1 MSETAQATRF
11 GAREWAVARPW
22 LAARW
27 FPLGVAA
34 ITTTA
39 AAFLFHQL
47 LAWPPHE
54 DEALPLFIGR
64 HPLDQMFQVVLE
76 ERGGA
81 PLHFLLAWTVAHLEL
96 GLGGLRAVSAFF
108 AVASLPVIA
117 LLLARLGGRVTALVG
132 TILVATSWTF
142 LFHGV
147 YGRMYSLFLF
157 TAALSYLALLTA
169 LERGGRRAWAL
180 WALAILATVA
190 THPYGALVLASQGAF
205 VVVARRDRLREGI
218 WAFGAV
224 AVVGVPFWLTDL
236 VLAGRFDA
244 GVAAGSRLDVI
255 DYVWQAAGDFTAGFP
270 VLPAVFVAAAAGL
283 AVLPRETRILA
294 ACSALVPLAA
304 LVVARSTGSPE
315 TRHLIFL
322 LPFVALAVGAGI
334 ARLGRIWG
342 SAAVAALVVA
352 QLAWAWDRTPELF
365 EWEPDVRQEA
375 RADAA
380 GVHRGHDR
388 ERRRPAR
395 LRPALPAGLG
405 AEPERAAGRTPAGR
419 CRPGA
424 AQPALAGAAARARH
438 LGARLE
444 QDDQHRALAADPA
457 RFTAARVGVRGP
469 RLRAVP
475 RHPHPRSRRDAA
487 AVSRTCGRGNARR
500 QASLSGRCRHQPAD
514 GRARRAGAARLR
526 REPLALDELAVAGRL
541 LEGCE
546 PGGRLALPVLGPEPA
561 RGGDRRGGADGGAD
575 EEGARSRAAGLSV
588 HGRIVSVFVTLG
600 DLLLDVIVRLTQ
612 PLAEGADADAV
623 TQLGTGGQAANVAA
637 WIAELGGE
645 ARFVGKRADDEAGR
659 TAAAG
664 LERYGV
670 EVRGPVVSG
679 RTGTVVSLV
688 GVDGARTMASDRGVS
703 PT

>member
-22 LAARW
+22 LVARW

-34 ITTTA
+34 ITTAA

-157 TAALSYLALLTA
+157 TSALSYLALLSA
-169 LERGGRRAWAL
+169 VERGGRRAWAL

-205 VVVARRDRLREGI
+205 VVIARRHRLREAI

-380 GVHRGHDR
+380 EYIAATTESDDVLLGYDPLFLQAWEQNQNVPLVVLPRADADLALHSLLSLERPLGHGIWVLDSSKTTNI
-388 ERRRPAR
+388 ERSLQIPRVSPRPESAFEVRDFGPFLVIRTRDPVVTPQRYLERAGEAMLVGKR
-395 LRPALPAGLG
+395 LYLGDADINLPTV
-405 AEPERAAGRTPAGR
+405 ERAA
-419 CRPGA
+419 
-424 AQPALAGAAARARH
+424 
-438 LGARLE
+438 
-444 QDDQHRALAADPA
+444 RAL
-457 RFTAARVGVRGP
+457 RGYG
-469 RLRAVP
+469 A
-475 RHPHPRSRRDAA
+475 SR
-487 AVSRTCGRGNARR
+487 
-500 QASLSGRCRHQPAD
+500 SLSTS
-514 GRARRAGAARLR
+514 
-526 REPLALDELAVAGRL
+526 
-541 LEGCE
+541 
-546 PGGRLALPVLGPEPA
+546 
-561 RGGDRRGGADGGAD
+561 
-575 EEGARSRAAGLSV
+575 SR
-588 HGRIVSVFVTLG
+588 
-600 DLLLDVIVRLTQ
+600 
-612 PLAEGADADAV
+612 
-623 TQLGTGGQAANVAA
+623 
-637 WIAELGGE
+637 
-645 ARFVGKRADDEAGR
+645 
-659 TAAAG
+659 
-664 LERYGV
+664 
-670 EVRGPVVSG
+670 
-679 RTGTVVSLV
+679 
-688 GVDGARTMASDRGVS
+688 
-703 PT
+703 

>member
-34 ITTTA
+34 ITTAA

-81 PLHFLLAWTVAHLEL
+81 PLHFLLAWAVAHLEL

-117 LLLARLGGRVTALVG
+117 LLLTRLGGRVAALAG
-132 TILVATSWTF
+132 TLLVATSWTF

-157 TAALSYLALLTA
+157 TASLSYLALLAA

-205 VVVARRDRLREGI
+205 VVVARRDRLREAI

-224 AVVGVPFWLTDL
+224 AVLGIPFWLTDL

-244 GVAAGSRLDVI
+244 GVAAGSRLDVV
-255 DYVWQAAGDFTAGFP
+255 DYVWQSAGDFTAGFP
-270 VLPAVFVAAAAGL
+270 VLPAVLVAVAAGL
-283 AVLPRETRILA
+283 AVLPRETRVLA
-294 ACSALVPLAA
+294 ACASVVPLAA

-322 LPFVALAVGAGI
+322 LPFVALAAGAGV
-334 ARLGRIWG
+334 ARLGRVWG
-342 SAAVAALVVA
+342 SAALAALVVA
-352 QLAWAWDRTPELF
+352 QVAWTWDRTPELF
-365 EWEPDVRQEA
+365 QWEPDVRQEA

-380 GVHRGHDR
+380 AYIASTTTSDDVLLGYDPLFLQAWEQNPNVPLVVLPRADADLALHSLLSLERPLGHGIWVLDSSKTTNIERSLQIPLVSPRPESAFEVRDFGPFLVIRTR
-388 ERRRPAR
+388 EPVVTPQRYLERAGEAMLVGKR
-395 LRPALPAGLG
+395 LYLGDADINLPTI
-405 AEPERAAGRTPAGR
+405 ERAA
-419 CRPGA
+419 
-424 AQPALAGAAARARH
+424 
-438 LGARLE
+438 
-444 QDDQHRALAADPA
+444 RAL
-457 RFTAARVGVRGP
+457 RGYG
-469 RLRAVP
+469 A
-475 RHPHPRSRRDAA
+475 SR
-487 AVSRTCGRGNARR
+487 
-500 QASLSGRCRHQPAD
+500 SLSTS
-514 GRARRAGAARLR
+514 
-526 REPLALDELAVAGRL
+526 
-541 LEGCE
+541 
-546 PGGRLALPVLGPEPA
+546 
-561 RGGDRRGGADGGAD
+561 
-575 EEGARSRAAGLSV
+575 SR
-588 HGRIVSVFVTLG
+588 
-600 DLLLDVIVRLTQ
+600 
-612 PLAEGADADAV
+612 
-623 TQLGTGGQAANVAA
+623 
-637 WIAELGGE
+637 
-645 ARFVGKRADDEAGR
+645 
-659 TAAAG
+659 
-664 LERYGV
+664 
-670 EVRGPVVSG
+670 
-679 RTGTVVSLV
+679 
-688 GVDGARTMASDRGVS
+688 
-703 PT
+703 

>member
-34 ITTTA
+34 ITTAT

-169 LERGGRRAWAL
+169 LERGGRRVWAL

-205 VVVARRDRLREGI
+205 VVVARRDRLREAV

-334 ARLGRIWG
+334 ARLGRVWG
-342 SAAVAALVVA
+342 SAAVAALVIA

-380 GVHRGHDR
+380 GYIAATTESDDVLLGYDPLFLQAWEQNQNVPLVVLPRADADLALHSLLSLERPLGHGIWVLDSSKTTNI
-388 ERRRPAR
+388 ERSLQIPRVSPRPESAFEVRDFGPFLVIRTRDPVVTPQRYLERAGEAMLVGKR
-395 LRPALPAGLG
+395 LYLGDADINLPTV
-405 AEPERAAGRTPAGR
+405 ERAA
-419 CRPGA
+419 
-424 AQPALAGAAARARH
+424 
-438 LGARLE
+438 
-444 QDDQHRALAADPA
+444 RAL
-457 RFTAARVGVRGP
+457 RGYG
-469 RLRAVP
+469 A
-475 RHPHPRSRRDAA
+475 SR
-487 AVSRTCGRGNARR
+487 
-500 QASLSGRCRHQPAD
+500 SLSTS
-514 GRARRAGAARLR
+514 
-526 REPLALDELAVAGRL
+526 
-541 LEGCE
+541 
-546 PGGRLALPVLGPEPA
+546 
-561 RGGDRRGGADGGAD
+561 
-575 EEGARSRAAGLSV
+575 SR
-588 HGRIVSVFVTLG
+588 
-600 DLLLDVIVRLTQ
+600 
-612 PLAEGADADAV
+612 
-623 TQLGTGGQAANVAA
+623 
-637 WIAELGGE
+637 
-645 ARFVGKRADDEAGR
+645 
-659 TAAAG
+659 
-664 LERYGV
+664 
-670 EVRGPVVSG
+670 
-679 RTGTVVSLV
+679 
-688 GVDGARTMASDRGVS
+688 
-703 PT
+703 